1 MGTSVSRRS
10 FLRYGAG
17 AAVGTAVTAGP
28 FQGLV
33 AMAAGASTGALPQP
47 TLVPV
52 PDLRDGVVR
61 LWLPDGFSYRSFHDN
76 SAGATFFDG
85 TTLPGRHDGMAAF
98 PGQGI
103 AVHLVRNH
111 EINGPGKPF
120 ASYAPVYDPKAG
132 GGTTTTIVD
141 HQGNVITAVASL
153 CGTQMNC
160 AGGKMP
166 WGAWVT
172 CEETVNGPDVFDDF
186 TRGTLPPDTYVQ
198 NAQLTKPHGFIFE
211 VTAYGMGSPEPI
223 TQAGRFAHEAVAY
236 DPATGFLYLTEDDF
250 GFPSGFYKYIP
261 PAHPKRAGRIV
272 DGGKLYMLSV
282 TGKRNLDL
290 SARYPI
296 GTRFPVTWVPIAD
309 PAPSYPM
316 AGGKPTVLN
325 DDAII
330 HVAKQGWAEGAAYF
344 ARNEGA
350 TFDNGTVYFCST
362 QGGGDPED
370 PDISKPR
377 TAGFGKG
384 FGQVWAFR
392 TWSQELELVYQSP
405 GRQVL
410 DFPDNVT
417 VSKRGSLVICED
429 STDFNYLRLLSPQGQ
444 LRDFAVNQIAG
455 RTNEEFAGATFSPNG
470 ETLFVNIQ
478 ASQGLSIA
486 IWGDWASI
494 GV

>member
-1 MGTSVSRRS
+1 
-10 FLRYGAG
+10 
-17 AAVGTAVTAGP
+17 
-28 FQGLV
+28 
-33 AMAAGASTGALPQP
+33 
-47 TLVPV
+47 
-52 PDLRDGVVR
+52 
-61 LWLPDGFSYRSFHDN
+61 
-76 SAGATFFDG
+76 
-85 TTLPGRHDGMAAF
+85 MAAF

-223 TQAGRFAHEAVAY
+223 TQAGRFAHEAVAF
-236 DPATGFLYLTEDDF
+236 DPRHGFLYLTEDDF

-261 PAHPKRAGRIV
+261 PAHPQRAGRIV
-272 DGGKLYMLSV
+272 DGGQLYMLSV
-282 TGKRNLDL
+282 TGKPNLDL
-290 SARYPI
+290 SRSLPHRHPLPGDVGADRRSARRLPDVRRQAHGDQRRRHQPRREAGLGRGRVRTSAATKARRSTTAPCTSAPRRAAATPRI
-296 GTRFPVTWVPIAD
+296 PTSRS
-309 PAPSYPM
+309 PAPTGY
-316 AGGKPTVLN
+316 
-325 DDAII
+325 
-330 HVAKQGWAEGAAYF
+330 
-344 ARNEGA
+344 
-350 TFDNGTVYFCST
+350 
-362 QGGGDPED
+362 
-370 PDISKPR
+370 
-377 TAGFGKG
+377 GKG

-405 GRQVL
+405 AAQVL

-417 VSKRGSLVICED
+417 VSKRGSLVLCED
-429 STDFNYLRLLSPQGQ
+429 STDFNFLRLLSPQGQ

-478 ASQGLSIA
+478 ASQGQSIA

-494 GV
+494 GGRTWSKQRRRRRA